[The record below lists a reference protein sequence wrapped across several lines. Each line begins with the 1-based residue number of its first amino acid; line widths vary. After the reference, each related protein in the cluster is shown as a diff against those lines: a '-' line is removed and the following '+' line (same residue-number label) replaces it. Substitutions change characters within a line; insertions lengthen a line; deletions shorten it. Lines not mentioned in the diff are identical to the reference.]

1 MNERKLIAGAAIA
14 AVVLILLAGFIVS
27 EQEKSS
33 GIKGNYVLAEGTT
46 AYFGE
51 DGTVTYNE
59 SIEMN
64 FSITEFDG
72 KNVKASWNSSKLV
85 GQYCGGYITFA
96 CIYDGMLGT
105 NIEEIK
111 ATIDGNK
118 LTLCGMKI
126 SDRGISSATSAVL
139 YKEGSKIVKTEQPQY
154 MEIGVVYDTFASKCT
169 IDGEAYDGM
178 VKSYSMTASEW
189 KGGIYVI
196 DHELVMGNGVESK
209 YRSLAVNTAEGCV
222 MSGIDSFYGISYIQ
236 VSGERA
242 SASYSYDYQGKT
254 VNETCYMTSGD
265 RWTLEDVSVLSGL
278 VYKGECTAIY
288 NNGEKNVS
296 DVTTSFG
303 DAVGNTYAII
313 GEEHGVTYT
322 EYYLVTP
329 TNQHD
334 GYLICGNR
342 SGTEGSVDYIQ
353 FSSGYITKDLKWIVI
368 QFCTIY
374 SDGSYETSMHQMQ
387 LVSA

>member
-1 MNERKLIAGAAIA
+1 MNERKLIAGAAIT

-33 GIKGNYVLAEGTT
+33 GIKGNYVLAEGIT
-46 AYFGE
+46 AYIGE

-72 KNVKASWNSSKLV
+72 KNVIASWNSSKLV
-85 GQYCGGYITFA
+85 GQCCGGFITFA
-96 CIYDGMLGT
+96 CIYDGTLGT
-105 NIEEIK
+105 NIEEVK
-111 ATIDGNK
+111 ATIDGSK
-118 LTLCGMKI
+118 LTLSCMKI
-126 SDRGISSATSAVL
+126 SDSGITSATSAVL

-154 MEIGVVYDTFASKCT
+154 MEVGVVYDTFASQCT
-169 IDGEAYDGM
+169 VNGEAYDNI

-189 KGGIYVI
+189 RGGIYVI
-196 DHELVMGNGVESK
+196 DHDLVMGDGTESK
-209 YRSLAVNTAEGCV
+209 YRSLAVNTAEGCI

-242 SASYSYDYQGKT
+242 SAVYSYNYQGKA
-254 VNETCYMTSGD
+254 VNEICFMTSGEP
-265 RWTLEDVSVLSGL
+265 WTPEDVSVLSGL
-278 VYKGECTAIY
+278 VYKGVCTGIS
-288 NNGEKNVS
+288 NDSEKS
-296 DVTTSFG
+296 TTYVITAFEN
-303 DAVGNTYAII
+303 AVGNMYAIL
-313 GEEHGVTYT
+313 GEEHGDTYT
-322 EYYLVTP
+322 EYYVVTP

-342 SGTEGSVDYIQ
+342 VGTDGSVNCIQ

-374 SDGSYETSMHQMQ
+374 SDGTYKATMHEMQ